1 MEEDFA
7 VKDVEMVNDNEFVWK
22 KKTPKYAQV
31 SVTKLSSTTLSQR
44 EEESS
49 MLPWT
54 SENMAHT
61 CNHKL
66 ASYMEKAEII
76 YMGSVT
82 TRFMASEVQEPE
94 DISRLHCFP
103 QDNFSEYYI
112 IQ

>member
-1 MEEDFA
+1 MCLEE
-7 VKDVEMVNDNEFVWK
+7 

-44 EEESS
+44 EEESF

-54 SENMAHT
+54 SESMAHT

-76 YMGSVT
+76 YMGSVA

-103 QDNFSEYYI
+103 QDNFSEYCI

>member
-1 MEEDFA
+1 MCLG
-7 VKDVEMVNDNEFVWK
+7 K

-44 EEESS
+44 EESS

-66 ASYMEKAEII
+66 ASYMEKVEII

-82 TRFMASEVQEPE
+82 TRFMASEVQEPK

-103 QDNFSEYYI
+103 QDNFNEYVL
-112 IQ
+112 